1 MLTNYDYIAIAFF
14 FLFML
19 ALGPIFKRYS
29 EDDSDFF
36 RGGGKMLWWMVG
48 GSAFMCQFSAWT
60 FTGAASKAYE
70 DGSLVALLFFANA
83 FGFFIN
89 YLWFAPRFRRMRI
102 VSPIEGVR
110 ERFGPANEQIFTWL
124 QIPMSLV
131 YAGIW
136 LNGLAVFSTA
146 VFGFGMTETIWVVGI
161 VVIILSVAGGSWAI
175 CAGDFVQLLILMAV
189 SIVTAFMVLG
199 HSDIGGVSG
208 LIKKVPRDH
217 FNWSEV
223 AQYEIVL
230 FWIIGTFVHK
240 FVNLNNMQDSYRY
253 LNVKDEKQ
261 ARKAALLASV
271 LMLIGPVIWFIP
283 PMAASVFTSD
293 LAAVFP
299 DVKNP
304 NDTAY
309 IYAALQV
316 LPAGMMGLLVCG
328 LFAATISSMD
338 SGLNRNA
345 GIFVRSFYQR
355 VVKDPSSKH
364 LLLVGRVA
372 SGVFGLLII
381 FVAYFINE
389 LKGIN
394 LFDAMMLFGS
404 MIAIPYAIPLLWGI
418 VYKKTPQWSG
428 WSTILIGFLISFA
441 ISYSYTP
448 AEIDGVKIDHDTKE
462 VSFKLN
468 KSDDT
473 REFQT
478 SFEIPSA
485 VVENGKI
492 TTFKLGTKKV
502 SGPKIMMDD
511 DLRGSGY
518 LMYSPEVLQDRLG
531 VKVDENSSKHLLAV
545 RSIGSKW
552 QFANSKGQGWTDFAP
567 IADVMID
574 ATDKEG
580 NSIPGKVVI
589 EKMGDRLLTQVDFET
604 GKTSDVSKNLIDP
617 AWFGQYFGNENTMS
631 SREKKDYLYFTPV
644 FVNVFACTL
653 WFFFTSLFY
662 KGSSEEHKQ
671 RVDKFFDSHGVPQSI
686 LKKRSARAKTLSNLK
701 HWEFSA

>member
-60 FTGAASKAYE
+60 FTGAASKAYQ
-70 DGSLVALLFFANA
+70 DGTLVALLFFANA

-110 ERFGPANEQIFTWL
+110 ERFGPVNEQIFTWL

-136 LNGLAVFSTA
+136 LSGLAVFATA
-146 VFGFGMTETIWVVGI
+146 VFGFDMTQTIWVVGI

-189 SIVTAFMVLG
+189 SIATAFMVLG
-199 HSDIGGVSG
+199 HPDIGGISG
-208 LIKKVPRDH
+208 LIKKVPSHH

-223 AQYEIVL
+223 AHSEIIL
-230 FWIIGTFVHK
+230 FWILATFVHK

-253 LNVKDEKQ
+253 LNVKNEKQ
-261 ARKAALLASV
+261 SRKAALLAAV
-271 LMLIGPVIWFIP
+271 LMLIGPIIWFIP

-293 LAAVFP
+293 LGAVFP
-299 DVKNP
+299 NVKNP

-309 IYAALQV
+309 IYAAMKV

-355 VVKDPSSKH
+355 VVKNPSPKH
-364 LLLVGRVA
+364 LLIVGRIA
-372 SGVFGLLII
+372 SAVFGLLII
-381 FVAYFINE
+381 LVAYFINE
-389 LKGIN
+389 LKDFD
-394 LFDAMMLFGS
+394 LFDAMMLFGG

-418 VYKKTPQWSG
+418 VYRKTPTWSG
-428 WSTILIGFLISFA
+428 WSTVLIGFTISLAISFNYA
-441 ISYSYTP
+441 G
-448 AEIDGVKIDHDTKE
+448 EG
-462 VSFKLN
+462 
-468 KSDDT
+468 
-473 REFQT
+473 
-478 SFEIPSA
+478 
-485 VVENGKI
+485 
-492 TTFKLGTKKV
+492 
-502 SGPKIMMDD
+502 
-511 DLRGSGY
+511 
-518 LMYSPEVLQDRLG
+518 
-531 VKVDENSSKHLLAV
+531 
-545 RSIGSKW
+545 
-552 QFANSKGQGWTDFAP
+552 
-567 IADVMID
+567 D
-574 ATDKEG
+574 AAKY
-580 NSIPGKVVI
+580 
-589 EKMGDRLLTQVDFET
+589 
-604 GKTSDVSKNLIDP
+604 LIDP
-617 AWFGQYFGNENTMS
+617 SWFGNLLGFDEVLS
-631 SREKKDYLYFTPV
+631 KRELKDYLYFAPV
-644 FVNVFACTL
+644 FANVLICTT

-662 KGSSEEHKQ
+662 QSSTEEHKQ
-671 RVDKFFDSHGVPQSI
+671 RVDKFFEAMRTPIDFEKEIGAGKDSVQS
-686 LKKRSARAKTLSNLK
+686 KTLGILCLIYGGFVTLMALVPNPLTGRLAFLFCGGLIGGVGLLLYRASK
-701 HWEFSA
+701 KKVDTDDE

>member
-1 MLTNYDYIAIAFF
+1 MQLSIYDYIAIGFF

-60 FTGAASKAYE
+60 FTGAASKAYA
-70 DGSLVALLFFANA
+70 DGTLIALLFFANA

-89 YLWFAPRFRRMRI
+89 YVWFAPRFRRMRI

-161 VVIILSVAGGSWAI
+161 AVIILSVAGGSWAI

-189 SIVTAFMVLG
+189 SIATAFMVLG
-199 HSDIGGVSG
+199 HGDIGGVSG
-208 LIKKVPRDH
+208 LIEKVPSHH
-217 FNWSEV
+217 FNWTEV
-223 AQYEIVL
+223 ANYEIIL
-230 FWIIGTFVHK
+230 FWIIATFVHK

-253 LNVKDEKQ
+253 LNVKDERQ
-261 ARKAALLASV
+261 SRKAALLATF
-271 LMLIGPVIWFIP
+271 LMLVGPLIWFIP

-293 LAAVFP
+293 LNAVFP
-299 DVKNP
+299 NVKNP

-309 IYAALQV
+309 IFAAMQV

-328 LFAATISSMD
+328 LFAATVSSMD

-355 VVKDPSSKH
+355 VVKEPSSKH
-364 LLLVGRVA
+364 LLIVGRIA
-372 SGVFGLLII
+372 SAAFGLLII
-381 FVAYFINE
+381 LVAYFINE
-389 LKGIN
+389 LEEID
-394 LFDAMMLFGS
+394 LFDTMMLFGS

-428 WSTILIGFLISFA
+428 WSTILIGFA
-441 ISYSYTP
+441 ISLAIAFNYG
-448 AEIDGVKIDHDTKE
+448 D
-462 VSFKLN
+462 
-468 KSDDT
+468 
-473 REFQT
+473 
-478 SFEIPSA
+478 
-485 VVENGKI
+485 
-492 TTFKLGTKKV
+492 
-502 SGPKIMMDD
+502 
-511 DLRGSGY
+511 
-518 LMYSPEVLQDRLG
+518 
-531 VKVDENSSKHLLAV
+531 DENVKY
-545 RSIGSKW
+545 
-552 QFANSKGQGWTDFAP
+552 F
-567 IADVMID
+567 
-574 ATDKEG
+574 
-580 NSIPGKVVI
+580 
-589 EKMGDRLLTQVDFET
+589 
-604 GKTSDVSKNLIDP
+604 IDP
-617 AWFGQYFGNENTMS
+617 AWFGNLFGFEGDLS
-631 SREKKDYLYFTPV
+631 KRELKDYLYFAPV
-644 FVNVFACTL
+644 FANVIICTV

-662 KGSSEEHKQ
+662 ESSSEVHKN
-671 RVDKFFDSHGVPQSI
+671 RVDKFFEAMRTPINFEKEIGAGKDSVQS
-686 LKKRSARAKTLSNLK
+686 KTLGILCLIYGGFVTLMALVPNPPTGRLAFLFCGGLIGGVGWLLYRASK
-701 HWEFSA
+701 KKVDTKDE